1 MLVLT
6 SAHFLTFP
14 LFFPF
19 TFVGAFKLVV
29 AFALVTTF
37 SLCFS
42 LESDATSLLSDSLA
56 DLLEENIVAAPLDVD
71 GVVATLLDVDGVEV
85 VTTLPLVLGVVALLD
100 VDCVAVA
107 LLEAPIDVDGVA
119 AVDDVAVP
127 LNVDIVAACPS
138 STKLMSSGETCPL
151 TPSDQVGCLE
161 KWIEHPPQMKLK
173 LSVSKKEDDCE
184 HLIHWTTHRIGVI
197 STKVTASSPS
207 SSTVHMT

>member
-1 MLVLT
+1 M
-6 SAHFLTFP
+6 
-14 LFFPF
+14 
-19 TFVGAFKLVV
+19 VV

-100 VDCVAVA
+100 ADCVAVA

-161 KWIEHPPQMKLK
+161 KWIEDPSQMKLR
-173 LSVSKKEDDCE
+173 LSVSKKKT
-184 HLIHWTTHRIGVI
+184 IAKT
-197 STKVTASSPS
+197 
-207 SSTVHMT
+207 